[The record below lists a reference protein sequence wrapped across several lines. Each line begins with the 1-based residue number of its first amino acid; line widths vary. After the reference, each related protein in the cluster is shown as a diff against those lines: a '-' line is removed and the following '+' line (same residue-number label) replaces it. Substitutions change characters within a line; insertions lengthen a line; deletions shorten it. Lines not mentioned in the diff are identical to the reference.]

1 MNGKSNRGDTK
12 ERDIQK
18 GGGGGAAKFPETG
31 EGRGERGFR
40 IERLELVRNRSPI
53 RAVITIRTKL
63 CRPGSGGDVSS
74 I

>member
-1 MNGKSNRGDTK
+1 MESRIVAGSLDKRARHP
-12 ERDIQK
+12 ER
-18 GGGGGAAKFPETG
+18 GGALRSF
-31 EGRGERGFR
+31 EGNREGRGFR
-40 IERLELVRNRSPI
+40 IERVELVRNRSPI

>member
-1 MNGKSNRGDTK
+1 MESRIQDRGDTK

-18 GGGGGAAKFPETG
+18 GGGAAKFPETG
-31 EGRGERGFR
+31 GGFR